1 MAEVLI
7 YRLEFISN
15 NPTGS
20 YVTGDIVDILVE
32 TDDVVLG
39 NSTSGIVVKKNSV
52 VISSGNSIGIYSSDP
67 PFVQSNYNPQVCVS
81 GALLVFNR
89 GIFFPYGYFSSLAD
103 HPSCAVAPETCDLIV
118 VGSPVLVRPTGD
130 LVADGSITIN
140 ATSSNPILYKLG
152 SDFDYSDG
160 TGQVSSTFAGLI
172 PGTYRI
178 YLRDSD
184 NCGVNVF
191 INLTVNNDYGVK
203 YRAEYDDEVGGVT
216 RIDILERAY
225 LGAIIEV
232 CQSGDPLQ
240 ITMRGDGTT
249 DKFEPVLAVELAIQ
263 LLSETDQQFL
273 TIYTNDREQYRVKTY
288 KNSDLKLY
296 GKVLPQQ
303 YQEDYKAAPYY
314 VSFSATCGL
323 PQLKEY
329 VLVQDDGQ
337 ILFGTISLI
346 KLVAYCLS
354 RLNLDLSIRVAC
366 NMYAT
371 TMDQTAADDPFDQAY
386 IDFECFYLSGEDPTL
401 DFVLR
406 SILEPFGARIVQ
418 WEGRWNIVRVEEMVG
433 PYDYRDFDSL
443 GDYVTNGTF
452 DPVINLNYPSSIT
465 GAVVFAEANQNLE
478 VKPGYGLLKV
488 IYKLG
493 LKPNILKNGDFRLIA
508 TYNESTNQYYFAI
521 NKDGFLLV
529 NGGYSIAELY
539 EIIDTDDDEE
549 QNVAYLLQGGSAS
562 EPLTGSAYLKSDTYT
577 IRMGTNNQLKIS
589 IRFKLPVVA
598 VIAGS
603 TAYYANL
610 PYIKVRLVIQCGPGY
625 LRNDGTWQLD
635 PTEVL
640 FYVTEYGEYVEK
652 ELTAQQPAGF
662 TGISTTGLPFTV
674 SVYQA
679 YAFHADFTTLATFKA
694 LETQFLGEQT
704 RKTFRTDDYYTTEVY
719 PDKLLYYEL
728 EENTDAEDVPNIIRP
743 DDYLNDDGDPDHN
756 PKQWILKNKISVTPY
771 ANNDVQFW
779 IDIIKVQ
786 FLTDG
791 KDPIDAILRSKNGEA
806 KNAEVYEKE
815 LIIGSYSNL
824 IVSET
829 YLDARW
835 SFAVP
840 GAEPIKVTT
849 ITNVL
854 SADLVYTG
862 YLRDVNGVGYEN
874 WARDGIAESDKIHGI
889 YLTSYALQY
898 NAPWILMRGSIT
910 SSNVYFGL
918 LNVMKEVNADDR
930 LLLPTSFTINDLTN
944 VCNGEFLELS
954 NITEGAGSGGGG
966 GEPFSSG
973 FSVGFGQSGFN

>member
-7 YRLEFISN
+7 YRLEFIAN

-32 TDDVVLG
+32 TDDVILG
-39 NSTSGIVVKKNSV
+39 NSTSGILVKKNNV
-52 VISSGNSIGIYSSDP
+52 QIFSGNSIGIYSSDP

-89 GIFFPYGYFSSLAD
+89 GIFFPYGFFSSLAD

-118 VGSPVLVRPTGD
+118 VGSPVLIRPTGD

-172 PGTYRI
+172 PGTYRV
-178 YLRDSD
+178 YLRDSE

-191 INLTVNNDYGVK
+191 ISLTVNNDYGVK
-203 YRAEYDDEVGGVT
+203 HRAEYDDEVGGVT
-216 RIDILERAY
+216 RIDILERAFV
-225 LGAIIEV
+225 GAITEV
-232 CQSGDPLQ
+232 CQSGDPLH

-273 TIYTNDREQYRVKTY
+273 SIYTNDREKYRVKAY
-288 KNSDLKLY
+288 KNSELKIY
-296 GKVLPQQ
+296 AKVLPQQ
-303 YQEDYKAAPYY
+303 YQEDYKAPPYY

-323 PQLKEY
+323 PQLKDY

-354 RLNLDLSIRVAC
+354 RLNLDLPIRVAC
-366 NMYAT
+366 NLYAID
-371 TMDQTAADDPFDQAY
+371 MDQADSDDPFDQAY
-386 IDFECFYLSGEDPTL
+386 IDFECFYLSGETPTL
-401 DFVLR
+401 DYVLR

-418 WEGRWNIVRVEEMVG
+418 WDGRWNIVRVEEMVG
-433 PYDYRDFDSL
+433 LYDYRDFDSL

-478 VKPGYGLLKV
+478 VKPGYGLLKA

-493 LKPNILKNGDFRLIA
+493 LKPNILKNGDFRLKAI
-508 TYNESTNQYYFAI
+508 YNSETNQYTFDI

-529 NGGYSIAELY
+529 NGGYPIAELY
-539 EIIDTDDDEE
+539 ERIDET
-549 QNVAYLLQGGSAS
+549 NVAYLLQGGSTN
-562 EPLTGSAYLKSDTYT
+562 EPLTGSAYLKSDSYN

-589 IRFKLPVVA
+589 IRVKLPVVA

-603 TAYYANL
+603 TAFYANL
-610 PYIKVRLVIQCGPGY
+610 PYIKIRLVIRCGTGY
-625 LRNDGTWQLD
+625 LKNDGSWTTTPQ
-635 PTEVL
+635 EVV
-640 FYVTEYGEYVEK
+640 FYESQYGQYIEK
-652 ELTAQQPAGF
+652 EIIAKQPSGF
-662 TGISTTGLPFTV
+662 SGISTTGLPFNVTM
-674 SVYQA
+674 YHA
-679 YAFHADFTTLATFKA
+679 YAFHADFTALAAFKA
-694 LETQFLGEQT
+694 MDTILLGEQA
-704 RKTFRTDDYYTTEVY
+704 RITFRTDDYFTSDVY

-728 EENTDAEDVPNIIRP
+728 ANTTVAEDVPNIVRP
-743 DDYLNDDGDPDHN
+743 DDYLDDEGDPDHN
-756 PKQWILKNKISVTPY
+756 PKQWVLRTVISVTPY

-779 IDIIKVQ
+779 IDRIKVQ

-791 KDPIDAILRSKNGEA
+791 KDPIDSILRSKNGEA
-806 KNAEVYEKE
+806 KNAEVFEKE

-824 IVSET
+824 VVSET

-854 SADLVYTG
+854 SADTVYTG

-874 WARDGIAESDKIHGI
+874 WARDGIAESDKLHGI
-889 YLTSYALQY
+889 YLTSYATQY
-898 NAPWILMRGSIT
+898 NAPWILMRGST
-910 SSNVYFGL
+910 YSNNIYFGL

-930 LLLPTSFTINDLTN
+930 LLLPTSFTINDKTN

-954 NITEGAGSGGGG
+954 DITEGAGSGGGG